1 MQQGIIQGILLGSA
15 AGLAIAIASPAAA
28 QQTSQPAEA
37 SARAL
42 VNVDVEAQELD
53 TALKLFARQS
63 GADILYAPDLVRGRK
78 TDGVSGSY
86 RVAHAL
92 TRLLRGTGLV
102 YREVSHNVFAL
113 RVPAAANAEQ
123 SVDGAAAALSG
134 RVVNASSGAGLPGAR
149 LKVAGTPLETI
160 TDQDG
165 RFHFPS
171 VPAGEPEIWVE
182 YLGQPPQTVVAPSD
196 SQERRDFAITVGQTA
211 DQIVV
216 RGFRGSLARALNQ
229 QLNAANNTTV
239 VSSDLLGSFPAE
251 TVSEALRR
259 VPGVAFGRGDD
270 TGEGSRI
277 TVRGFSSEAIN
288 IQLNGLELQGTGFE
302 RTIDLSGFL
311 ADNISQ
317 ITIHKS
323 LLPSHEANGS
333 GGLVEIE
340 TKSGLDYGDFQFSLG
355 LEGELGFD
363 RDFGEEYQVN
373 AVLAKKLTPSFGVA
387 ATVQYRKTDRLNYDA
402 GISDYLPPVLPDG
415 YNYIFYVPAS
425 MQFPFDDAMSGRLIN
440 GANYSRRTRE
450 EENFTASFNAA
461 WEISDTT
468 TLRFDAQRIQVDQL
482 TNTARTTASFLTS
495 AIDMPIPELDG
506 EVRRRQVLASLRPN
520 LALNVKDI
528 RTTQNTLSLRGTTQ
542 LDRWD
547 FKYKAGYSF
556 ARSKSNNANLSA
568 LGNTQTSLGA
578 IIDPDTGVVHP
589 DGDGASRFV
598 DGAFVLAPNGLPI
611 PSLTAFGF
619 DLLNATSEY
628 NLTSANRTITNS
640 PTESYILEGSARYL
654 SQSGLLDYVE
664 FGAKYDRSSRK
675 SADDLFASTSVGS
688 LASIES
694 YLRVFGKETGLDYF
708 GEGLA
713 SSLALGDIGAGGL
726 TLPFLLESSV
736 DRIFEILPSLTQD
749 DPSTPFD
756 EQRFNY
762 TDTRGLDP
770 INDPGALTPARTK
783 EERLAAYI
791 EGKVE
796 FGRFDLVGGV
806 RMERTTRSGTT
817 LSTPSVRTADNVVEP
832 RETFVGA
839 GLVEFSELAGT
850 QTTWTPSALLNYRP
864 VDNVVARLSYNRTTV
879 NPSLRLIRRPR
890 AIHIDL
896 RPTQNR
902 VILREA
908 NPDLKP
914 TTTDNY
920 EFDVAYYFRD
930 TPGLVRAGV
939 FYKTTSNNFTNVF
952 FNDADDGSVR
962 QEVLDYF
969 GDLATARPELVA
981 FDDGT
986 QFLRNRPENGEGG
999 KIYGFELELIR
1010 QLDFLPGFLGD
1021 FGVLGN
1027 LTYTKGDFPTLVLGR
1042 NDAGDPETFSID
1054 RALADQA
1061 AWVYNASLNYQR
1073 GGFEG
1078 RLIYTYQDASVKTF
1092 EVHGLDTI
1100 EPDYATLDLRLS
1112 YDLPIS
1118 FGDLTVYLQG
1128 DDLLRDSDEPSLRSA
1143 VSSQFN
1149 DGPADFF
1156 YPGNFQFTGGRT
1168 VTAGIRARF

>member
-1 MQQGIIQGILLGSA
+1 MQQGIIHGVLLAGA
-15 AGLAIAIASPAAA
+15 AGLAIATAAPASGQETAEVAAETA
-28 QQTSQPAEA
+28 VT
-37 SARAL
+37 
-42 VNVDVEAQELD
+42 VDIEAQRLD
-53 TALKLFARQS
+53 AALKQFASQS
-63 GADILYAPDLVRGRK
+63 GADILYAPDLVKGRK
-78 TDGVSGSY
+78 SAGAKGRFTISQ
-86 RVAHAL
+86 AL
-92 TRLLRGTGLV
+92 ERLLRGTGLV
-102 YREVSHNVFAL
+102 HREVSRNVFAL
-113 RVPAAANAEQ
+113 QVPARTSAGQGDTGRASAF
-123 SVDGAAAALSG
+123 GG
-134 RVVNASSGAGLPGAR
+134 RVINAASGAGLPGAR
-149 LKVAGTPLETI
+149 LTIVGTSLEAI
-160 TDQDG
+160 ADQDG
-165 RFHFPS
+165 RFHFPA
-171 VPAGEPEIWVE
+171 VPGGEREVWVE
-182 YLGQPPQTVVAPSD
+182 YLGQPPQTVMVPADPD
-196 SQERRDFAITVGQTA
+196 QRRSFAIALGREA
-211 DQIVV
+211 EQIVV
-216 RGFRGSLARALNQ
+216 RGFRGSLAKALNQ
-229 QLNAANNTTV
+229 QLNAPNNSTV
-239 VSSDLLGSFPAE
+239 VSADLLGSFPAE

-270 TGEGSRI
+270 SGEGSRI

-317 ITIHKS
+317 VTIHKS
-323 LLPSHEANGS
+323 PLPSHEANGS

-355 LEGELGFD
+355 LEGETGFD

-387 ATVQYRKTDRLNYDA
+387 ATVQYRKTDRLNYNA
-402 GISDYLPPVLPDG
+402 NVSDYLPPVLPEG
-415 YNYIFYVPAS
+415 YNYIFYVPES
-425 MQFPFDDAMSGRLIN
+425 MKFPFDEALSGRLVN
-440 GANYSRRTRE
+440 GTSYLRRSRE
-450 EENFTASFNAA
+450 EDNLTVSFNAA
-461 WEISDTT
+461 WEVSDTT

-482 TNTARTTASFLTS
+482 TNIARTTVSFLAT
-495 AIDMPIPELDG
+495 AVDMPIEELGG

-520 LALNVKDI
+520 LALNRKDI

-547 FKYKAGYSF
+547 FRYKAGYAF

-568 LGNTQTSLGA
+568 LGNTQTDLDL
-578 IIDPDTGVVHP
+578 IIDPDSAVIHP
-589 DGDGASRFV
+589 DGAGGSRYV
-598 DGAFVLAPNGLPI
+598 DGAFVFLPNGLPV
-611 PSLTAFGF
+611 PSLTAFGSE
-619 DLLNATSEY
+619 LLNAPGEY
-628 NLTSANRTITNS
+628 NLTSATRTITNS
-640 PTESYILEGSARYL
+640 PTESYLLEGSARYL
-654 SQSGLLDYVE
+654 SQSGILDYIEV
-664 FGAKYDRSSRK
+664 GAKYDSSSRK

-694 YLRVFGKETGLDYF
+694 YYRIFGKETGIDYF
-708 GEGLA
+708 GSGLA
-713 SSLALGDIGAGGL
+713 GNLALGDIGAGGL
-726 TLPFLLESSV
+726 TLPFLLGSSV
-736 DRIFEILPSLTQD
+736 DRIFEVLPSLAQD

-756 EQRFNY
+756 EARFNY
-762 TDTRGLDP
+762 TDTRDLDP
-770 INDPGALTPARTK
+770 ILNPDALTPARTE
-783 EERLAAYI
+783 EERLAAYV

-796 FGRFDLVGGV
+796 FGRFDLIGGV
-806 RMERTTRSGTT
+806 RMERVRRSGTT
-817 LSTPSVRTADNVVEP
+817 LSAPSVRTADNVVEP
-832 RETFVGA
+832 RDTFVGA

-864 VDNVVARLSYNRTTV
+864 ADNIVARLSYNKTTV

-890 AIHIDL
+890 AIYIDL

-914 TTTDNY
+914 TKTDNY

-939 FYKTTSNNFTNVF
+939 FYKKTSNNFTNVY
-952 FNDADDGSVR
+952 FNDADDTSVR

-981 FDDGT
+981 FNDDT
-986 QFLRNRPENGEGG
+986 QFLRNRPQNGEGG

-1010 QLDFLPGFLGD
+1010 QLDFLPGFLGN

-1042 NDAGDPETFSID
+1042 NDAGESETFSID

-1061 AWVYNASLNYQR
+1061 AWVYNASLNYQS

-1078 RLIYTYQDASVKTF
+1078 RLIYTYQDASVKSF

-1112 YDLPIS
+1112 YEIPVS
-1118 FGDLTVYLQG
+1118 FGGLTVYLQG
-1128 DDLLRDSDEPSLRSA
+1128 DDLLRDADEPSLRSA
-1143 VSSQFN
+1143 ISSQFN
-1149 DGPADFF
+1149 DGSADFF
-1156 YPGNFQFTGGRT
+1156 YPDSFQFTGGRT
-1168 VTAGIRARF
+1168 ITAGIRARF